1 MEKPLIDKVREA
13 LEAACQPDPTPDIRL
28 ETAPP
33 DKVTGLVLSRTFAK
47 QSPSRRQA
55 RIWKQLKAKLTSH
68 EQARVLFIVAD
79 TPEEH
84 AALQDER
91 LAG

>member
-1 MEKPLIDKVREA
+1 MEQSLIDKVREA
-13 LEAACQPDPTPDIRL
+13 LEAACQPDPSPDIRL
-28 ETAPP
+28 ETIGP
-33 DKVTGLVLSRTFAK
+33 DKVTGLVLSSTFAK

-55 RIWKQLKAKLTSH
+55 RIWKQLKARLTPR
-68 EQARVLFIVAD
+68 ERRLVLFIVAD

-84 AALQDER
+84 AALQNER